1 MRFAIQ
7 ILALAVDLPLQ
18 VLIVAALIRGSWR
31 RFPLVLALSVV
42 ELISALVQ
50 APGALESALGRHTP
64 GITYQAAYWTGE
76 TINRLLVY
84 AVVISLL
91 YQACARLRS
100 ARPVRAALI
109 LGACLVAGG
118 TFLAHYD
125 PSQARGL
132 WMTPWFRDLN
142 FTCAAIDIMLWTLL
156 LVARDRDRQLLLLS
170 GGLGVEFAGASIGE
184 SLRQMSIPSRS
195 VPLAWTGSAVIVAA
209 TAFRLYAWWRAL
221 RRQPVKNTP
230 PRLAALGEP
239 GSL

>member
-18 VLIVAALIRGSWR
+18 VLIVAALIRGTWR

-50 APGALESALGRHTP
+50 APGALQSALGRHAQ
-64 GITYQAAYWTGE
+64 GMTYETVYWFGE

-91 YQACARLRS
+91 YQASERLRS
-100 ARPVRAALI
+100 ARPVRFVLI
-109 LGACLVAGG
+109 LGACLLAGG

-125 PSQARGL
+125 PSQPRGL
-132 WMTPWFRDLN
+132 WLTPWFRDLN
-142 FTCAAIDIMLWTLL
+142 FTCAIMDIMLWTVL
-156 LVARDRDRQLLLLS
+156 LVARGRDRQLLLLS
-170 GGLGVEFAGASIGE
+170 GGLGVEFAGDSIGE

-230 PRLAALGEP
+230 ANLAALREH